1 MRDPVIDP
9 LHEALFGAPEG
20 AGPTIPANRARVY
33 VDPYILRS
41 EAEAIGTRAFWRGV
55 FVGVVGLAALGGLA
69 VWLS

>member
-33 VDPYILRS
+33 ADLYMLRS
-41 EAEAIGTRAFWRGV
+41 EAEAMRARAFRRGV
-55 FVGVVGLAALGGLA
+55 FVGVVSLAALGGLA
-69 VWLS
+69 GWLS